1 MLSPSILYAC
11 EAYYDWKETEIRQLE
26 RIEESFMRQ
35 ILKTGA
41 KCPISQLYL
50 ELGQVPARFQIKR
63 TRLLFLHDMLQQI
76 ETSLIRK
83 FFNLQSEQ
91 PSRNVWDSSRS
102 KDLIELEICLSFEE
116 IKILSKQKFSKILN
130 DKIKNAALSY
140 LTRKQN
146 IKEGDIS

>member
-1 MLSPSILYAC
+1 
-11 EAYYDWKETEIRQLE
+11 
-26 RIEESFMRQ
+26 MRQ

-63 TRLLFLHDMLQQI
+63 TRLLFLHDILQQS
-76 ETSLIRK
+76 ETSLIIK
-83 FFNLQSEQ
+83 FFNLQTEQ
-91 PSRNVWDSSRS
+91 PSRGDWASSCS
-102 KDLIELEICLSFEE
+102 KDFIELEICLSFEE
-116 IKILSKQKFSKILN
+116 IKILSKQKFLKILK